1 VVTVPKVVSRHEE
14 QPIRICL
21 VNDYEVVL
29 TGVAHLFDR
38 YPDRLVVVEI
48 DLTEAICDHVDIAL
62 YDNFAQGEA
71 DHDDIEAL
79 IGSPRAR
86 RVVVYTWNFDE
97 RLVQSALTKGV
108 NGYLSKA
115 LPASELVD
123 ALERVHRGEV
133 VVSTAPDKACL
144 SLGQDWPGRSEGLSE
159 RESEILALITQG
171 KTNTEIGALTYLSI
185 NSIKTY
191 IRSTYRKIGVTSRT
205 QAVLWGVEHGFRPQH
220 RRIDHWRP

>member
-1 VVTVPKVVSRHEE
+1 VAGRNGA
-14 QPIRICL
+14 QPIRIGL

-29 TGVAHLFDR
+29 AGVAHLLDR
-38 YPDRLVVVEI
+38 YGDRVVVAEI
-48 DLTEAICDHVDIAL
+48 DLTEAICEDVDIAL

-79 IGSPRAR
+79 IASPHAR

-97 RLVQSALTKGV
+97 RLVQAALDRGTD
-108 NGYLSKA
+108 GYLSKA

-123 ALERVHRGEV
+123 ALERVHGGEV
-133 VVSTAPDKACL
+133 VVSTAPDRGCP
-144 SLGQDWPGRSEGLSE
+144 SVGQDWPGRTEGLSE

-171 KTNTEIGALTYLSI
+171 RTNNEIGALTFLSI
-185 NSIKTY
+185 HSIKTY

-205 QAVLWGVEHGFRPQH
+205 QAVLWGVEHGFRPEH
-220 RRIDHWRP
+220 RRIAHWRP

>member
-1 VVTVPKVVSRHEE
+1 MASAPGST
-14 QPIRICL
+14 PIRIGL

-38 YPDRLVVVEI
+38 YQDRVVVAEI
-48 DLTEAICDHVDIAL
+48 DLTEPPCEDVDIAL

-71 DHDDIEAL
+71 DDDDIEDL
-79 IGSPRAR
+79 IASPHAR

-97 RLVQSALTKGV
+97 RLVHAALSKGTD
-108 NGYLSKA
+108 GYLSKA
-115 LPASELVD
+115 LPAAELVD
-123 ALERVHRGEV
+123 ALERVHGGEV
-133 VVSTAPDKACL
+133 VVSTAPNRGCP
-144 SLGQDWPGRSEGLSE
+144 SVGQDWPGRTEGLTE

-171 KTNTEIGALTYLSI
+171 RTNSEIGAVTFLSI

-191 IRSTYRKIGVTSRT
+191 IRSTYRKIGATSRT